1 MNINKLHI
9 FSKNTDATASLRG
22 YHYQILKTV
31 KTWVENY
38 RLDIDDHIYCDFEE
52 DIFQLNED
60 SKTAKF
66 RQIKLYSR
74 NFSFSSEEIQK
85 CIAHFFMLH
94 VKTDYKSLEKEFVF
108 EANTSVSQ
116 NREGNDAELLRNW
129 NKHQGK
135 LSEDLAREC
144 ALKVKEIVADYIE
157 KQAKAIDK
165 DGKDAIVQEALLI
178 FKSLEESDWVDFIKQ
193 IKWEFKDVKADDEF
207 IQLRTSIEEL
217 ILDLPF
223 HIDKDN
229 LPSIFGE
236 LHTFVWDKATQ
247 SDIADKKL
255 TSEELNE
262 LLLKSSNEADKWYWE
277 VYNRWKDVDE
287 IERVVIGEFYEAID
301 ATRHCRIIKHF
312 RKHKEQW
319 LKIME
324 LYIGKETIDDDFK
337 RTAVY
342 EYLWLLLSPID
353 IREIPEGNLKGK
365 EDYFRFYF
373 KDFDS
378 FKNGKEMEDAQ
389 SLMNIAVAAGFMD
402 KTDLTGPEVQDWF
415 DKMRN
420 TLNSRIEIEQNPNEI
435 CYLLENLG
443 THYLFLNANRDVQD
457 KNVQEVLEP
466 LEKILEKIDKAEYYN
481 VSQLSNRLNDYVELL
496 IETDAEGNSDLI
508 DSLIEFTDKLSPTV
522 EIRSGNFRS
531 AKDDLNRG
539 MKYLNSV
546 TPKLLL
552 RALDSFHKAKTKF
565 KNEES
570 FEGYVLALINIA
582 QLYSVIGM
590 NLAAKYYALGAAWV
604 SIHKGDRKLLK
615 RIADAFG
622 IMFYADFKQGAWMN
636 AMVSF
641 TDYMSAR
648 NEFKGAPLNPELE
661 EMPFKIM
668 ADLALILHVSPKLAP
683 ELKVMVEH
691 QINNFGELGEQF
703 IKPPLQKFEESHP
716 TYQTIITA
724 IERELTDVPLNDV
737 GKTRKV
743 NFNALGIEWTISF
756 DNTYEM
762 TPQSEE
768 FCGIAQI
775 VLAEIALSK
784 YDFHLIRGKV
794 EIQLEISQNFK
805 GPAQEPSNDSIIW
818 KAWVRHLDS
827 QNPIEINLNTSSCVT
842 AIRSIVSRLSLLPFD
857 EFDTLFDSLF
867 KESDLA
873 GKTQLQGLYQRM
885 YRYVFKQPNFD
896 VIQRQNFQE
905 VSMPN
910 IDLPKTNKVMEW
922 ENKLSSLYNQE
933 VSLKQIDCRFDRLN
947 KNIYLTIGE
956 LVENPEFI
964 ALLKSLRNE
973 GWQDWHIF
981 LAISNFILTQKTQFK
996 LREIS
1001 NPTQEDFNRIYFE
1014 IKEMDEADFKA
1025 EFPVIA
1031 FQSLDFQF
1039 TLKNTIILILES
1051 FGLTNP
1057 SKYPNFDAIKEFLDV
1072 RFNMAADG
1080 SGDKNP
1086 FKDIK

>member
-1 MNINKLHI
+1 LNINKLHI

-22 YHYQILKTV
+22 YHYQVLKTV
-31 KTWVENY
+31 KTWIENY
-38 RLDIDDHIYCDFEE
+38 SLDVDDHMYCDFEE

-60 SKTAKF
+60 LKTAKF

-94 VKTDYKSLEKEFVF
+94 VKTDYKFLEKEFVF
-108 EANTSVSQ
+108 EANTSVAQ

-129 NKHQGK
+129 NKHQGD
-135 LSEDLAREC
+135 LSEDLARQC
-144 ALKVKEIVADYIE
+144 ALKVKEIVTINIE
-157 KQAKAIDK
+157 KQAKAIDEN
-165 DGKDAIVQEALLI
+165 GKYAFVQEALSI

-207 IQLRTSIEEL
+207 VQLRTSIEEL
-217 ILDLPF
+217 ILELPF
-223 HIDKDN
+223 HIDRDN

-255 TSEELNE
+255 TSEELNQ

-277 VYNRWKDVDE
+277 VYNRWKDVDK
-287 IERVVIGEFYEAID
+287 IECVVIGEFYEAID
-301 ATRHCRIIKHF
+301 GIRHCRITKHF
-312 RKHKEQW
+312 SKHKEQW

-324 LYIGKETIDDDFK
+324 LYIAKEGIDADVK

-342 EYLWLLLSPID
+342 EYLWLLFRPLD

-365 EDYFRFYF
+365 ENYFRFYF
-373 KDFDS
+373 EDFDS
-378 FKNGKEMEDAQ
+378 FKTGKEFEDAQ

-402 KTDLTGPEVQDWF
+402 KTNLTGPEVQDWF
-415 DKMRN
+415 DKMRD
-420 TLNSRIEIEQNPNEI
+420 TLNSRIELAQDPNEI

-443 THYLFLNANRDVQD
+443 THYLFLNSSRETQD
-457 KNVQEVLEP
+457 KNVQEVLDP
-466 LEKILEKIDKAEYYN
+466 LEKILKKIDKAEYYN
-481 VSQLSNRLNDYVELL
+481 VSQLSNRLIDYVELL

-508 DSLIEFTDKLSPTV
+508 DAVIEFTEKLNPIV
-522 EIRSGNFRS
+522 EVRSGKFRS
-531 AKDDLNRG
+531 AKDDLERG
-539 MKYLNSV
+539 IKYLNSDI
-546 TPKLLL
+546 PKLSLK
-552 RALDSFHKAKTKF
+552 ALDSFHKAKNKF
-565 KNEES
+565 NNQES

-582 QLYSVIGM
+582 QLYSGIGM

-622 IMFYADFKQGAWMN
+622 IMFYADFKQGSWMN
-636 AMVSF
+636 AIVSF

-648 NEFKGAPLNPELE
+648 NEFKGTPLNPELE

-668 ADLALILHVSPKLAP
+668 ADLAFIIHVSPKIAP
-683 ELKVMVEH
+683 ELKVMMEH
-691 QINNFGELGEQF
+691 QINNLGVLGEKF
-703 IKPPLQKFEESHP
+703 IKPSLQIFEESHP
-716 TYQTIITA
+716 TYQTLIPA
-724 IERELTDVPLNDV
+724 IERELTDVPLNDL

-756 DNTYEM
+756 ENTYEM

-794 EIQLEISQNFK
+794 EIQLETSRDFK
-805 GPAQEPSNDSIIW
+805 GPAQEPSNESIIW

-827 QNPIEINLNTSSCVT
+827 QNPTEINMNTSSCVT
-842 AIRSIVSRLSLLPFD
+842 AIRSIVSNLSLLPFD
-857 EFDTLFDSLF
+857 EFDAFFDSLF

-885 YRYVFKQPNFD
+885 YRYVFKRPNFD
-896 VIQRQNFQE
+896 TLQRQNFQA
-905 VSMPN
+905 VSIPN
-910 IDLPKTNKVMEW
+910 ITLPKTNEVMEW
-922 ENKLSSLYNQE
+922 ENKLSVLYNRE
-933 VSLKQIDCRFDRLN
+933 DSIKQIDLQFERLN
-947 KNIYLTIGE
+947 KNVYLTIEE
-956 LVENPEFI
+956 LVENPEFV
-964 ALLKSLRNE
+964 ALLKSLRNV

-981 LAISNFILTQKTQFK
+981 LAITNFILDYKARLKLKELPQQDEEQF
-996 LREIS
+996 REL
-1001 NPTQEDFNRIYFE
+1001 FNE
-1014 IKEMDEADFKA
+1014 IRQLDEADFRVKFPMDA
-1025 EFPVIA
+1025 FTTPEFRLQI
-1031 FQSLDFQF
+1031 
-1039 TLKNTIILILES
+1039 KNTMILILEF
-1051 FGLTNP
+1051 FGLANP
-1057 SKYPNFDAIKEFLDV
+1057 SKYPNFDAIREFLDV
-1072 RFNMAADG
+1072 RFNMAEDG

>member
-22 YHYQILKTV
+22 YHYQVLKTV
-31 KTWVENY
+31 KTWIENY
-38 RLDIDDHIYCDFEE
+38 SLDIDDHIYCDFEE

-74 NFSFSSEEIQK
+74 NFSFSNEEIQK

-94 VKTDYKSLEKEFVF
+94 VKTDYKSVEKEFVF
-108 EANTSVSQ
+108 EANTSVAQ

-129 NKHQGK
+129 NKHQGN
-135 LSEDLAREC
+135 LSDDLAREC
-144 ALKVKEIVADYIE
+144 ALKVKEIVSEYIE
-157 KQAKAIDK
+157 KQSKAIDK
-165 DGKDAIVQEALLI
+165 DGKDVSVQEALSV
-178 FKSLEESDWVDFIKQ
+178 FKSLEESDLVDFIKQ

-217 ILDLPF
+217 ILELPF

-255 TSEELNE
+255 TPEKLKQ

-277 VYNRWKDVDE
+277 VYDRWKEVDG
-287 IERVVIGEFYEAID
+287 IGRFVIGEFYEAID
-301 ATRHCRIIKHF
+301 GARHCRITKHF
-312 RKHKEQW
+312 SKHREEW
-319 LKIME
+319 LKILE
-324 LYIGKETIDDDFK
+324 LYIDKEGIDDDAK
-337 RTAVY
+337 RIAIY
-342 EYLWLLLSPID
+342 EYLWLLLRPLK
-353 IREIPEGNLKGK
+353 IREIPKGNLKGK
-365 EDYFRFYF
+365 EDYFRSYF
-373 KDFDS
+373 EDFDS
-378 FKNGKEMEDAQ
+378 FKTGKELEDAQ

-402 KTDLTGPEVQDWF
+402 KTNLTGPEVQGWF
-415 DKMRN
+415 DKMRE
-420 TLNSRIEIEQNPNEI
+420 TLNSRIEVEQNPNEL

-443 THYLFLNANRDVQD
+443 THYLFFNANRDVQD

-466 LEKILEKIDKAEYYN
+466 LEKILENIDKAEYYN
-481 VSQLSNRLNDYVELL
+481 VSQLSSRLNDYVILL

-508 DSLIEFTDKLSPTV
+508 DFVTEFTDKLNPIV
-522 EIRSGNFRS
+522 IVRSGNFRS
-531 AKDDLNRG
+531 AKDYLERG
-539 MKYLNSV
+539 IKYLKSDS
-546 TPKLLL
+546 PKLLL
-552 RALDSFHKAKTKF
+552 KALDSFHKAKTKF
-565 KNEES
+565 NNEES

-622 IMFYADFKQGAWMN
+622 IIFYADFKQGAWMN

-648 NEFKGAPLNPELE
+648 NEFKGTPLNPELE

-668 ADLALILHVSPKLAP
+668 ADLALILQVSQKIAP
-683 ELKVMVEH
+683 ELKVMVAH
-691 QINNFGELGEQF
+691 QINNLGALGEEF
-703 IKPPLQKFEESHP
+703 IKPSLQLFEESHP
-716 TYQTIITA
+716 TYQTLIPV
-724 IERELTDVPLNDV
+724 IELQLSDIPLNDL

-775 VLAEIALSK
+775 VLAELALSK
-784 YDFHLIRGKV
+784 YDFHLISGKV
-794 EIQLEISQNFK
+794 EIELEISENFK
-805 GPAQEPSNDSIIW
+805 GPAQEPSNESIIW
-818 KAWVRHLDS
+818 KVWVRHLDS
-827 QNPIEINLNTSSCVT
+827 QNPMEINLNTSSCVT
-842 AIRSIVSRLSLLPFD
+842 AIRRIVSNLSLLPFD

-873 GKTQLQGLYQRM
+873 GKSQLQGLYQRM

-896 VIQRQNFQE
+896 ALQRQNFQE
-905 VSMPN
+905 VSIPE

-922 ENKLSSLYNQE
+922 ESKLSALYNQE
-933 VSLKQIDCRFDRLN
+933 KSLKQIDYRFDSLN
-947 KNIYLTIGE
+947 KNIYLTIEE
-956 LVENPEFI
+956 LVENPEFV

-981 LAISNFILTQKTQFK
+981 LAINNFILTQKSNFK

-1001 NPTQEDFNRIYFE
+1001 NPSQEDFNRIYFE
-1014 IKEMDEADFKA
+1014 MKELDEAEFKA

-1039 TLKNTIILILES
+1039 TLKNTMIIILES
-1051 FGLTNP
+1051 FGLANP
-1057 SKYPNFDAIKEFLDV
+1057 SKYPNFDAIREFLDA
-1072 RFNMAADG
+1072 RFNMAEDG

>member
-22 YHYQILKTV
+22 YHYQVLKTV
-31 KTWVENY
+31 KTWIENY
-38 RLDIDDHIYCDFEE
+38 SLDIDDNIYCDFEE

-108 EANTSVSQ
+108 EANTSVAQ

-129 NKHQGK
+129 NEHQDN
-135 LSEDLAREC
+135 LSEDLARQC
-144 ALKVKEIVADYIE
+144 ALKVKEIVSYYIE
-157 KQAKAIDK
+157 KQAKAIDE
-165 DGKDAIVQEALLI
+165 DGKDVFVQEALSI

-193 IKWEFKDVKADDEF
+193 IKWEFKDVKVDEEF
-207 IQLRTSIEEL
+207 VQLRTSIEEL
-217 ILDLPF
+217 ILELPF
-223 HIDKDN
+223 HIDKDD

-236 LHTFVWDKATQ
+236 VHTFVWDKATQ

-255 TSEELNE
+255 TSEELNQ
-262 LLLKSSNEADKWYWE
+262 LLLKSSNDADRWYWE
-277 VYNRWKDVDE
+277 VYNRWKDVDD

-301 ATRHCRIIKHF
+301 GTRHCRITKHF
-312 RKHKEQW
+312 SKHKEQW

-324 LYIGKETIDDDFK
+324 LYIAKEGIDDDVK

-342 EYLWLLLSPID
+342 EYLWLLFRPLD
-353 IREIPEGNLKGK
+353 ISEIPEGNLKGK

-373 KDFDS
+373 EDFDS
-378 FKNGKEMEDAQ
+378 FKTGKELEDAQ

-402 KTDLTGPEVQDWF
+402 KTNLKGPEVQGWF
-415 DKMRN
+415 DKMRD
-420 TLNSRIEIEQNPNEI
+420 TLNSRIEIEQNHNEV

-443 THYLFLNANRDVQD
+443 THYLFLNANRETQD
-457 KNVQEVLEP
+457 KKVQEVLEP
-466 LEKILEKIDKAEYYN
+466 LEKILKNIDKAEYYN
-481 VSQLSNRLNDYVELL
+481 VSQLSSRLNDYVELL
-496 IETDAEGNSDLI
+496 LETDAEGNSDLI
-508 DSLIEFTDKLSPTV
+508 DAVIEFTERLNPIV
-522 EIRSGNFRS
+522 EVRSGKFRS

-539 MKYLNSV
+539 IKYLNSDI
-546 TPKLLL
+546 PKLSLK
-552 RALDSFHKAKTKF
+552 ALDSFHKAKNKF
-565 KNEES
+565 NNQES

-582 QLYSVIGM
+582 QLYSGIGM

-622 IMFYADFKQGAWMN
+622 VVFHADFKQGSWMN
-636 AMVSF
+636 AIVSF

-648 NEFKGAPLNPELE
+648 NEFKGTPLNPELE

-668 ADLALILHVSPKLAP
+668 ADLALMFHLLPKIAP
-683 ELKVMVEH
+683 ELKVMIGH
-691 QINNFGELGEQF
+691 QINNLGVLGEEF
-703 IKPPLQKFEESHP
+703 IKPSIKIFEESHP
-716 TYQTIITA
+716 TYQTLIPV
-724 IERELTDVPLNDV
+724 IERELTDVPLNDL
-737 GKTRKV
+737 GKIRKV
-743 NFNALGIEWTISF
+743 NFNALGIEWTLSF

-775 VLAEIALSK
+775 ILAEIALSK

-794 EIQLEISQNFK
+794 EIQLETSIDFR
-805 GPAQEPSNDSIIW
+805 GPSQEPSNESIIW
-818 KAWVRHLDS
+818 KAWVRQLDS
-827 QNPIEINLNTSSCVT
+827 QNSMEINLNTSSCIT
-842 AIRSIVSRLSLLPFD
+842 AIRSIVSNLSLLPYEEFD
-857 EFDTLFDSLF
+857 KLFDTLY

-873 GKTQLQGLYQRM
+873 GKTQIQGLYQRM

-896 VIQRQNFQE
+896 ALQRKIFE
-905 VSMPN
+905 AVSITN

-922 ENKLSSLYNQE
+922 ENKLSSLYSQE
-933 VSLKQIDCRFDRLN
+933 VSLKQIDYRFESLN

-956 LVENPEFI
+956 LVENPEFV

-981 LAISNFILTQKTQFK
+981 LAINNFILTQKTQFK

-1014 IKEMDEADFKA
+1014 LKKLDEAEFKA
-1025 EFPVIA
+1025 EFPVGA

-1039 TLKNTIILILES
+1039 TLKNTMILILES
-1051 FGLTNP
+1051 FGLANP
-1057 SKYPNFDAIKEFLDV
+1057 SKYPNFDAIREFLDV
-1072 RFNMAADG
+1072 RFNMAEDG

>member
-22 YHYQILKTV
+22 YHYQVLKTV
-31 KTWVENY
+31 KTWIEIY
-38 RLDIDDHIYCDFEE
+38 SLDIGDHIYCDFEE

-94 VKTDYKSLEKEFVF
+94 VKTDYKSLEKVFVF
-108 EANTSVSQ
+108 EANTSVAQ
-116 NREGNDAELLRNW
+116 NREGNNAELLRNW
-129 NKHQGK
+129 NKHQGN
-135 LSEDLAREC
+135 LSEDLARKC
-144 ALKVKEIVADYIE
+144 ALKVREIVSDYIE
-157 KQAKAIDK
+157 KQAKAIDE
-165 DGKDAIVQEALLI
+165 DGKDAFVQEALLI

-207 IQLRTSIEEL
+207 TQLRTSIEEL
-217 ILDLPF
+217 ILELPF
-223 HIDKDN
+223 HIDKNN

-247 SDIADKKL
+247 SRITDKKL
-255 TSEELNE
+255 TSEELNQ

-301 ATRHCRIIKHF
+301 GTRHCRITKHF
-312 RKHKEQW
+312 SKHKEQW

-324 LYIGKETIDDDFK
+324 LYIAEEGIDDDIK

-342 EYLWLLLSPID
+342 EYLWLLFRPLN
-353 IREIPEGNLKGK
+353 IREVLEGNLKGK

-373 KDFDS
+373 EDFNS
-378 FKNGKEMEDAQ
+378 FKTGKELEDAQ
-389 SLMNIAVAAGFMD
+389 NLMNIAVAAGFMD
-402 KTDLTGPEVQDWF
+402 KTNLEGPEVQDWF
-415 DKMRN
+415 DKMRK
-420 TLNSRIEIEQNPNEI
+420 TLDSRIELEQNPNEL

-466 LEKILEKIDKAEYYN
+466 LVKILGKMDKAEYYN

-508 DSLIEFTDKLSPTV
+508 NAVVEFTDKLNPIV
-522 EIRSGNFRS
+522 EVRNGNFRS
-531 AKDDLNRG
+531 AKNDLERG
-539 MKYLNSV
+539 MKYLNSDI
-546 TPKLLL
+546 PKLSLK
-552 RALDSFHKAKTKF
+552 ALDSFHNAKNKF
-565 KNEES
+565 NNQES

-582 QLYSVIGM
+582 QLYSGIGM
-590 NLAAKYYALGAAWV
+590 NLAAKYYAIGAAWV
-604 SIHKGDRKLLK
+604 SIHKGDRKLFK

-622 IMFYADFKQGAWMN
+622 IVFYADFKQGSWMN
-636 AMVSF
+636 AIVSF

-648 NEFKGAPLNPELE
+648 NEFKGTPLNPEVE

-668 ADLALILHVSPKLAP
+668 ADLALILHVSEKIAP
-683 ELKVMVEH
+683 ELNVMLNH
-691 QINNFGELGEQF
+691 QTNNFGVIGDDF
-703 IKPPLQKFEESHP
+703 IKPALENFEEGHP
-716 TYQTIITA
+716 AYQTLIPI
-724 IERELTDVPLNDV
+724 IERELTDVPLNDL

-743 NFNALGIEWTISF
+743 SFNALGIEWTISF

-768 FCGIAQI
+768 FCAIAQI

-794 EIQLEISQNFK
+794 KIQLEISQDFK
-805 GPAQEPSNDSIIW
+805 GPAQEPSNESIIW
-818 KAWVRHLDS
+818 KAWVRQLDS
-827 QNPIEINLNTSSCVT
+827 QNPTEINLNTSSCVT
-842 AIRSIVSRLSLLPFD
+842 AIRRIVSHLSLLPFD

-867 KESDLA
+867 KEADLA
-873 GKTQLQGLYQRM
+873 GKTQIQGLYQRM
-885 YRYVFKQPNFD
+885 YRYVYKQPNFD
-896 VIQRQNFQE
+896 ALQRHNFE
-905 VSMPN
+905 AISIPN

-956 LVENPEFI
+956 LVEDPEFV

-981 LAISNFILTQKTQFK
+981 LAINNFILTQKTQFK

-1014 IKEMDEADFKA
+1014 MKEMDEADFKA
-1025 EFPVIA
+1025 EFPVVA

-1039 TLKNTIILILES
+1039 TLKNTMVLILES
-1051 FGLTNP
+1051 FGLANP
-1057 SKYPNFDAIKEFLDV
+1057 SKYPNFDAIREFLDV
-1072 RFNMAADG
+1072 RFNMAEDG

-1086 FKDIK
+1086 FKNIN